1 MAHAQSHPQ
10 HAARSEEEQRAHD
23 HVIALLAQ
31 KLFEE
36 GFADVRIN
44 PGDSRENAIEI
55 DEEREI
61 YPDVFVVEGDDVT
74 LICEVETPSTV
85 GEGAVEQWR
94 DFATLGPAF
103 LLVVPEEAAPLAQ
116 QLLEAHQI
124 PCQTLITYQLVPD
137 EGQPSA

>member
-1 MAHAQSHPQ
+1 MAQAQPYPQ
-10 HAARSEEEQRAHD
+10 HEARPEGEQQSHD

-44 PGDSRENAIEI
+44 PGESQENAIEV

-61 YPDVFVVEGDDVT
+61 YPDVFVVEGEDVT

-85 GEGAVEQWR
+85 SEEAVAQWR
-94 DFATLGPAF
+94 DYATLGPAF
-103 LLVVPEEAAPLAQ
+103 LLVVPEESAQLAQ
-116 QLLEAHQI
+116 KLLEEHQI
-124 PCQTLITYQLVPD
+124 PCQNLITYQMVPS
-137 EGQPSA
+137 EEQPSE